1 MLRFFGKKRLLV
13 NVRSKYLFLD
23 ILIIVR
29 VNRVGD
35 PGRRSIRLG
44 DNFDWLGD
52 PLCVAHGCSAVC
64 TLSLSQPHFWNQD
77 WYWYILKFFFWYFF
91 RFFIM
96 FFSYNISQLANL
108 FKFLFSFLFLFL
120 YSLYCLM
127 FKSSLKRI
135 SIYLKKCFIKI
146 ALGS

>member
-52 PLCVAHGCSAVC
+52 PLCVAHGCSAPFP
-64 TLSLSQPHFWNQD
+64 SLSHISEIKIDIDIFWN
-77 WYWYILKFFFWYFF
+77 FFFCISLDFLSCFFLTISLSSPIFLNFYFHF
-91 RFFIM
+91 YFYFYIH
-96 FFSYNISQLANL
+96 YIVW
-108 FKFLFSFLFLFL
+108 
-120 YSLYCLM
+120 CLNPV
-127 FKSSLKRI
+127 
-135 SIYLKKCFIKI
+135 
-146 ALGS
+146 